1 MAAYTAT
8 IDWTL
13 KPGEDF
19 VAGRYSRGHTVTFD
33 SGITIPAS
41 SSPSVVPLPWSVA
54 EAVDPEE
61 MLVAALSNCHMLTFL
76 HKAREAGFV
85 VTAYRDQAEG
95 VMRKTAEGK
104 IAVTRVTMRPEIAF
118 DGRAPDADQL
128 EALHH
133 AAHED
138 CFIASSV
145 KTEVVVEAPRP
156 TDRPVTAR

>member
-19 VAGRYSRGHTVTFD
+19 VAGRYSRGHTIAFD
-33 SGITIPAS
+33 GGITIPAS

-61 MLVAALSNCHMLTFL
+61 LLVAALSNCHMLTFL

-85 VTAYRDQAEG
+85 VTVYRDIAEG

-104 IAVTRVTMRPEIAF
+104 IAVTKVTLRPDIAF
-118 DGRAPDADQL
+118 DGPEPDAQQM

-138 CFIASSV
+138 CFIANSV
-145 KTEVVVEAPRP
+145 RTEVVVEPPAGRSNAQ
-156 TDRPVTAR
+156 V

>member
-1 MAAYTAT
+1 MAGYTAT
-8 IDWTL
+8 IDWSL

-19 VAGRYSRGHTVTFD
+19 VAGRYSRGHTIAFDGGVTIA
-33 SGITIPAS
+33 GS

-85 VTAYRDQAEG
+85 VTRYRDEAAG

-104 IAVTRVTMRPEIAF
+104 IALTKVTLRPDIAF
-118 DGRAPDADQL
+118 EGAAPGAAQL
-128 EALHH
+128 AALHH

-145 KTEVVVEAPRP
+145 KTEVVVEAPLP
-156 TDRPVTAR
+156 G

>member
-1 MAAYTAT
+1 MAGYTAT
-8 IDWTL
+8 IDWSL

-19 VAGRYSRGHTVTFD
+19 VAGRYSRGHTIAFDGGVTIA
-33 SGITIPAS
+33 GS

-85 VTAYRDQAEG
+85 VTRYRDEAAG

-104 IAVTRVTMRPEIAF
+104 IALTKVTLRPDIAF
-118 DGRAPDADQL
+118 EGAAPDAAQL
-128 EALHH
+128 AALHH

-145 KTEVVVEAPRP
+145 KTEVVVEAPLP
-156 TDRPVTAR
+156 G

>member
-1 MAAYTAT
+1 MAGYTAT

-19 VAGRYSRGHTVTFD
+19 VAGRYSRGHTVAFD
-33 SGITIPAS
+33 GGITIPAS

-76 HKAREAGFV
+76 HKAREAGWV
-85 VTAYRDQAEG
+85 VTAYRDEAHG

-104 IAVTRVTMRPEIAF
+104 IALTKVTLRPDIRF
-118 DGRAPDADQL
+118 DGPSPDTGQL
-128 EALHH
+128 DALHH

-145 KTEVVVEAPRP
+145 KTEVVVEAPKSG
-156 TDRPVTAR
+156 DFAR

>member
-19 VAGRYSRGHTVTFD
+19 VAGRYSRLHSIVFD
-33 SGITIPAS
+33 GGITIPGSA
-41 SSPSVVPLPWSVA
+41 SPSVVPLPWSVA

-85 VTAYRDQAEG
+85 VTAYRDQAQG
-95 VMRKTAEGK
+95 VMRKTVEGK
-104 IAVTRVTMRPEIAF
+104 IALTRVTLRPVIAF
-118 DGRAPDADQL
+118 DGRSPDAAQL
-128 EALHH
+128 QALHH

-145 KTEVVVEAPRP
+145 KTEVVIEATPA
-156 TDRPVTAR
+156 DG

>member
-13 KPGEDF
+13 TAGADDF
-19 VAGRYSRGHTVTFD
+19 LKGRYSRAHTIAFD
-33 SGITIPAS
+33 GGVILPAS
-41 SSPSVVPLPWSVA
+41 PSPSVVPAPWSDPS
-54 EAVDPEE
+54 AVDPEE

-76 HKAREAGFV
+76 HKAREAGWV

-95 VMRKTAEGK
+95 VMRKTPEGK
-104 IAVTRVTMRPEIAF
+104 IAVTKVTLRPDIAF
-118 DGRAPDADQL
+118 GGAAPDARQL

-145 KTEVVVEAPRP
+145 KTEVVVEAPKSG
-156 TDRPVTAR
+156 A

>member
-13 KPGEDF
+13 TAAADDF
-19 VAGRYSRGHTVTFD
+19 LKGRYSRAHTVAFD
-33 SGITIPAS
+33 GGVTVPAS
-41 SSPSVVPLPWSVA
+41 PSPSVVPVPWSDPS
-54 EAVDPEE
+54 AVDPEE

-104 IAVTRVTMRPEIAF
+104 IAVTRVTLRPDISFA
-118 DGRAPDADQL
+118 GTAPDADQL
-128 EALHH
+128 ADLHH

-138 CFIASSV
+138 CFIANSV
-145 KTEVVVEAPRP
+145 KTEVVVEAPKSG
-156 TDRPVTAR
+156 A

>member
-19 VAGRYSRGHTVTFD
+19 VAGRYSRLHSIAFD
-33 SGITIPAS
+33 GGITIPAS

-95 VMRKTAEGK
+95 VMRKTPEGK
-104 IAVTRVTMRPEIAF
+104 IAVTKVTLRPDIAF
-118 DGRAPDADQL
+118 DGLAPDADQL
-128 EALHH
+128 KALHH

-145 KTEVVVEAPRP
+145 KTEVAVETPRP
-156 TDRPVTAR
+156 TA

>member
-19 VAGRYSRGHTVTFD
+19 VAGRYSRLHSIAFD
-33 SGITIPAS
+33 GGITIPG
-41 SSPSVVPLPWSVA
+41 SPSPGIVPPPWSTA

-61 MLVAALSNCHMLTFL
+61 LLVAALSNCHMLTFL
-76 HKAREAGFV
+76 HKAREAGWV
-85 VTAYRDQAEG
+85 VTAYRDTAEG

-104 IAVTRVTMRPEIAF
+104 IAVTKVTLRPDITFA
-118 DGRAPDADQL
+118 GPAPDGEAL

-133 AAHED
+133 AAHEE

-145 KTEVVVEAPRP
+145 KTQVVVEAP
-156 TDRPVTAR
+156 AH

>member
-19 VAGRYSRGHTVTFD
+19 VTGRYSRLHRIAFD
-33 SGITIPAS
+33 GGITIPAS
-41 SSPSVVPLPWSVA
+41 SSPSVVPLPWSSA

-76 HKAREAGFV
+76 HKAREAGWV

-95 VMRKTAEGK
+95 VMRKTPEGK
-104 IAVTRVTMRPEIAF
+104 IAVTKVTLRPDITWTGEKT
-118 DGRAPDADQL
+118 PTPADL
-128 EALHH
+128 TDLHH
-133 AAHED
+133 RAHD
-138 CFIASSV
+138 LCFIANSV
-145 KTEVVVEAPRP
+145 TTEVVVEGF
-156 TDRPVTAR
+156 

>member
-1 MAAYTAT
+1 MAKYTAT

-19 VAGRYSRGHTVTFD
+19 VAGRYSRLHSIAFD
-33 SGITIPAS
+33 GGITIPGSA
-41 SSPSVVPLPWSVA
+41 SPSVVPLPWSSA

-85 VTAYRDQAEG
+85 VTAYRDLAEG
-95 VMRKTAEGK
+95 VMRKTPEGK
-104 IAVTRVTMRPEIAF
+104 IAVTKVTLRPDIAF
-118 DGRAPDADQL
+118 DGPAPDAEQL
-128 EALHH
+128 QALHH

-145 KTEVVVEAPRP
+145 KTQVVVEAPRP
-156 TDRPVTAR
+156 AA

>member
-19 VAGRYSRGHTVTFD
+19 VAGRYSRGHTVAFD
-33 SGITIPAS
+33 GGITIPAS

-95 VMRKTAEGK
+95 VMRKTTEGK
-104 IAVTRVTMRPEIAF
+104 IAVTKVTLRPDIAF
-118 DGRAPDADQL
+118 QGRAPDAGQL

-156 TDRPVTAR
+156 TA

>member
-8 IDWTL
+8 IDWSL

-19 VAGRYSRGHTVTFD
+19 VAGRYSRGHTVAFD
-33 SGITIPAS
+33 GGITIPGSA
-41 SSPSVVPLPWSVA
+41 SPSVVPLPWSVEA
-54 EAVDPEE
+54 AVDPEE

-76 HKAREAGFV
+76 HKAREAGWV

-104 IAVTRVTMRPEIAF
+104 IALTRVTLRPDITF
-118 DGRAPDADQL
+118 QGPAPDAAQL
-128 EALHH
+128 DALHH

-145 KTEVVVEAPRP
+145 KTDVVVEPPPAL
-156 TDRPVTAR
+156 

>member
-19 VAGRYSRGHTVTFD
+19 VAGRYSRGHTVAFD
-33 SGITIPAS
+33 GGITIPAS

-95 VMRKTAEGK
+95 VMRNTPEGK
-104 IAVTRVTMRPEIAF
+104 IALTRVTLRPEIAF
-118 DGRAPDADQL
+118 DGLTPDAGQL

-145 KTEVVVEAPRP
+145 KTEVVVEAPR
-156 TDRPVTAR
+156 

>member
-8 IDWTL
+8 IDWSLTAG
-13 KPGEDF
+13 PEDF
-19 VAGRYSRGHTVTFD
+19 LKGRYSRAHSIAFD
-33 SGITIPAS
+33 GGVTIPG
-41 SSPSVVPLPWSVA
+41 SPSPGVVPAPWSDPA
-54 EAVDPEE
+54 AVDPEE

-76 HKAREAGFV
+76 HKAREAGWV
-85 VTAYRDQAEG
+85 VTAYRDEAHG

-104 IAVTRVTMRPEIAF
+104 IALTKVTLRPDIRF
-118 DGRAPDADQL
+118 DGPSPDPEQL

-145 KTEVVVEAPRP
+145 KTEVVVEAPKSGDP
-156 TDRPVTAR
+156 AR

>member
-1 MAAYTAT
+1 MAGYTAT

-19 VAGRYSRGHTVTFD
+19 VAGRYSRGHTVAFD
-33 SGITIPAS
+33 GGITIPAS

-61 MLVAALSNCHMLTFL
+61 LLVAALSNCHMLTFL
-76 HKAREAGFV
+76 HKAREAGWV
-85 VTAYRDQAEG
+85 VTAYRDEAHG
-95 VMRKTAEGK
+95 VMRKTADGK
-104 IAVTRVTMRPEIAF
+104 IALTRVTLRPDIRF
-118 DGRAPDADQL
+118 DGPAPTAQQL

-145 KTEVVVEAPRP
+145 KTEVVVEAPISGG
-156 TDRPVTAR
+156 